1 MRKVI
6 LSTLMVLLSGC
17 SEQGKYDGS
26 YTCDV
31 SQAANDYPSITNSKY
46 AFPKTLTKADVIIKK
61 NIMTIKGFILE
72 DYVSGELAEDK
83 KDNLINVKD
92 KVTVSMSSDRKSVF
106 LLYEEGDIPV
116 IQTLTSCELK
126 N

>member
-1 MRKVI
+1 
-6 LSTLMVLLSGC
+6 
-17 SEQGKYDGS
+17 
-26 YTCDV
+26 
-31 SQAANDYPSITNSKY
+31 
-46 AFPKTLTKADVIIKK
+46 
-61 NIMTIKGFILE
+61 MTIKGFILE

>member
-31 SQAANDYPSITNSKY
+31 SQVANDYPSITNSKY
-46 AFPKTLTKADVIIKK
+46 AFPKTLTKSDVIIKN
-61 NIMTIKGFILE
+61 NIMTIKGFISE
-72 DYVSGELAEDK
+72 DYVSGELTEDK

-92 KVTVSMSSDRKSVF
+92 KVTVSMSSDRNSVF

-116 IQTLTSCELK
+116 IQTLTNCELK
-126 N
+126 K

>member
-26 YTCDV
+26 YTCYV
-31 SQAANDYPSITNSKY
+31 SQVANDYPSITNSKY
-46 AFPKTLTKADVIIKK
+46 AFPKTLTKSDVIIKN
-61 NIMTIKGFILE
+61 NIMTIKGFISE
-72 DYVSGELAEDK
+72 DYVSGELTEDK

-92 KVTVSMSSDRKSVF
+92 KVTVSMSSDRNSVF

-116 IQTLTSCELK
+116 IQTLTNCELK
-126 N
+126 K